1 MKLTDI
7 ILNEGIND
15 NVDRISLI
23 YTNYG
28 DFSKLKIDGKDYYRK
43 QAPEVIKAL
52 TGLDLPL
59 EGFPEDSKVQEVLQA
74 LKAKG
79 IDAEA
84 YELDVD

>member
-15 NVDRISLI
+15 NIDKIVLI
-23 YTNYG
+23 YNNYG

-52 TGLDLPL
+52 TGLELPL
-59 EGFPEDSKVQEVLQA
+59 EGLPEDSKVQEVIQA

>member
-7 ILNEGIND
+7 ILDEGIND
-15 NVDRISLI
+15 NIDKIVLI
-23 YTNYG
+23 YTNHG
-28 DFSKLKIDGKDYYRK
+28 DFSKMKMNGKDYYRK
-43 QAPEVIKAL
+43 QAPEVIKGL

-59 EGFPEDSKVQEVLQA
+59 EGLPAYDEVQEVIKA

-79 IDAEA
+79 IEADA

>member
-15 NVDRISLI
+15 NIDKISLI
-23 YTNYG
+23 YTNHG

-43 QAPEVIKAL
+43 QAPEVIKGL

-59 EGFPEDSKVQEVLQA
+59 EGFPDYSEVQEVIQA

>member
-15 NVDRISLI
+15 NIDKISLI

-59 EGFPEDSKVQEVLQA
+59 EGYPDYPEVQEVVKA
-74 LKAKG
+74 LKARG

>member
-15 NVDRISLI
+15 NIDKIVLI
-23 YTNYG
+23 YNNYG
-28 DFSKLKIDGKDYYRK
+28 DFSKLKIDGRDYYRK

-52 TGLDLPL
+52 TGLELPL
-59 EGFPEDSKVQEVLQA
+59 EGLPEDSKVQEVIQA

>member
-7 ILNEGIND
+7 ILDEGIND
-15 NVDRISLI
+15 NIDKIVLI
-23 YTNYG
+23 YTNHG
-28 DFSKLKIDGKDYYRK
+28 DFSKMKMNGKDYYRK
-43 QAPEVIKAL
+43 QAPEVIKGL

-59 EGFPEDSKVQEVLQA
+59 EGLPTYDEVQEVIKA

-79 IDAEA
+79 IEADA